1 LLSIILLNI
10 LNLKRDTLTE
20 VFITL
25 LIIIIVSACFLICIS
40 LLHVYWAFGGRWGI
54 KAAIPT
60 ESGDKVFTPGIGMTL
75 LIGVLLSVAALLL
88 LWETNIIPLFI
99 PRIIVKIGSWI
110 CMFVFA
116 IRVIGEFNYFGIFKR
131 KKDTYFA
138 KMDSMVFIP
147 LCAFLSF
154 SFLLA
159 IIR

>member
-1 LLSIILLNI
+1 
-10 LNLKRDTLTE
+10 
-20 VFITL
+20 
-25 LIIIIVSACFLICIS
+25 
-40 LLHVYWAFGGRWGI
+40 
-54 KAAIPT
+54 
-60 ESGDKVFTPGIGMTL
+60 VFTPGIGMTL

>member
-1 LLSIILLNI
+1 M
-10 LNLKRDTLTE
+10 
-20 VFITL
+20 
-25 LIIIIVSACFLICIS
+25 LIIITISACLLVCIS
-40 LLHVYWAFGGRWGI
+40 LLHAYWAFGGRWGI

-60 ESGDKVFTPGIGMTL
+60 DSGDKVFTPSIGMTL
-75 LIGVLLSVAALLL
+75 LVALLLCVAALLL
-88 LWETNIIPLFI
+88 LLQANVISSFI
-99 PRIIVKIGSWI
+99 PRVIIQIGSWI

-138 KMDSMVFIP
+138 KMDTMVFIP